1 MLDIMLDMKT
11 ASVRQLLH
19 NVTGVMRWVE
29 NGETVELTKRG
40 KVIAELRPPRPRK
53 PRKVKMPDFLARM
66 KSYCGDFV
74 LSDEQ
79 AARILDE
86 SRGEE

>member
-1 MLDIMLDMKT
+1 MKK

-29 NGETVELTKRG
+29 DGETVEVTKRG
-40 KVIAELRPPRPRK
+40 KVIAELHPPAPRK
-53 PRKVKMPDFLARM
+53 RGKVQMPDFMARM

-74 LSDEQ
+74 LTADQ
-79 AARILDE
+79 AARILAE
-86 SRGEE
+86 SRGDE